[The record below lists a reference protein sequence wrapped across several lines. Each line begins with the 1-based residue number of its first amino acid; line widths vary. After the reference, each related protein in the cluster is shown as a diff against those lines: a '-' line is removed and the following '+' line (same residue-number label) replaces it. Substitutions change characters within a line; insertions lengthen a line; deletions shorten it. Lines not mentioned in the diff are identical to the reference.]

1 MRLAK
6 QFTAPKHRDRKESAI
21 AMRSGILLLAG
32 LLLVAGLPI
41 FASVRILDN
50 YALENAHDRADA
62 ALALQ
67 ARNAGEA
74 LVRLGD
80 EASDRATDLSR
91 SPVLQ
96 RAFLTGDRT
105 ELTRLART
113 EPGVVFF
120 LGGKRVAGTR
130 PPNALVRQVSLTLDG
145 KQVGVVVATV
155 GLRRQL
161 AERLRGEA
169 PHAEH
174 DRLLI
179 VRQTTEVGTGRSV
192 VIEKRTTRVGGER
205 YRASAYPIP
214 NASGIRLVALR
225 SESAIAAS
233 VRPYQQRAL
242 YAAIGS
248 FALLMLVGLLFGRP
262 ILRTLSDF
270 RRVASQAATDE
281 ITGLANRRSLEEEL
295 VLEWRRAE
303 RIGASLA
310 LILADIDDFKS
321 INDGFGHQAGD
332 DVLRKVGE
340 VFAGRVR
347 QVDHAA
353 RYGGEE
359 FAVLVPETDLAGAIK
374 LAERLR
380 ADLAEARTVLP
391 DGTELSVTASFGVA
405 AKGDVGSAEEL
416 VAAADEALYEA
427 KRAGKDRV
435 GPVEALDPEPTFEI
449 PPLERRTRPGKPAP
463 TVAKAVKKKPAK
475 KPTAQRKPTSK
486 PKTSSRTDG

>member
-1 MRLAK
+1 MSLTK
-6 QFTAPKHRDRKESAI
+6 QFATPKHRGRKESAI
-21 AMRSGILLLAG
+21 AMRSGILLLGG
-32 LLLVAGLPI
+32 LLFVAGLPI
-41 FASVRILDN
+41 FATVRILDN
-50 YALENAHDRADA
+50 YALENARDRADA
-62 ALALQ
+62 ALGLQ
-67 ARNAGEA
+67 ARSAGEA

-80 EASDRATDLSR
+80 DASNRAVDLSN
-91 SPVLQ
+91 SAELQ

-113 EPGVVFF
+113 EPGVVFV
-120 LGGKRVAGTR
+120 LGGKKVAGTS
-130 PPNALVRQVSLTLDG
+130 PPNALTRPVSLTRDG
-145 KQVGVVVATV
+145 KQVGVVIATV
-155 GLRRQL
+155 GLQRRT
-161 AERLRGEA
+161 ADRLQREA
-169 PHAEH
+169 PHAEG

-179 VRQTTEVGTGRSV
+179 VRQRTDVGTGRTV
-192 VIEKRTTRVGGER
+192 VIEERTARVAGER
-205 YRASAYPIP
+205 YRAFAYSIP

-225 SESAIAAS
+225 SERVIAES

-242 YAAIGS
+242 YAALGS

-303 RIGASLA
+303 RIGASLG

-321 INDGFGHQAGD
+321 INDKFGHQAGD

-340 VFAGRVR
+340 VFAGHVR

-359 FAVLVPETDLAGAIK
+359 FAVLVPETDLAGAK
-374 LAERLR
+374 RLAERLR
-380 ADLAEARTVLP
+380 AELAEARTVLP
-391 DGTELSVTASFGVA
+391 DGTELSVTASFGAA
-405 AKGDVGSAEEL
+405 AKGDLGSAEEL
-416 VAAADEALYEA
+416 VAEADEALYQA

-435 GPVEALDPEPTFEI
+435 GPADLIEAEPTVEI

-463 TVAKAVKKKPAK
+463 APTVTRAVKKKPAA
-475 KPTAQRKPTSK
+475 KPTPRRKPASK
-486 PKTSSRTDG
+486 RKT